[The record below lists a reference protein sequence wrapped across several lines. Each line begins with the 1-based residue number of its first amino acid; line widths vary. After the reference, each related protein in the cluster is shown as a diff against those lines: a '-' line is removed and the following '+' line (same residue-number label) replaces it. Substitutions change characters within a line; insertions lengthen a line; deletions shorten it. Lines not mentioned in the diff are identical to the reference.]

1 MNNCKKIIYFLA
13 EVLMQKDIHKEDFS
27 YAYIHA
33 VASAAKCSVQRATIP
48 MDHEGID
55 LTITHIGKVGTK
67 AYPRFDAQVKCTS
80 QDVIKKDFIKF
91 SLEVNAYEKL
101 ISDCYSVPQIL
112 IVVVVPKNSTEWV
125 IQSEAELVM
134 KHCGYWKYLKGNPPT
149 ANKESITVSLPRENI
164 FSTDALGKLM
174 ARISLGEIT

>member
-1 MNNCKKIIYFLA
+1 
-13 EVLMQKDIHKEDFS
+13 MQKDIHKEDFS

-55 LTITHIGKVGTK
+55 LTITYIGKVGKK

-91 SLEVNAYEKL
+91 SLEVSAYEKL

-112 IVVVVPKNSTEWV
+112 IVVVVPKNPNEWV
-125 IQSEAELVM
+125 IQSEAELLM
-134 KHCGYWKYLKGNPPT
+134 KYCGYWKYLKGNPPT
-149 ANKESITVSLPRENI
+149 PNKDSITVSLPRENI
-164 FSTDALGKLM
+164 FSTDALEKLM
-174 ARISLGEIT
+174 TRISLGEIT